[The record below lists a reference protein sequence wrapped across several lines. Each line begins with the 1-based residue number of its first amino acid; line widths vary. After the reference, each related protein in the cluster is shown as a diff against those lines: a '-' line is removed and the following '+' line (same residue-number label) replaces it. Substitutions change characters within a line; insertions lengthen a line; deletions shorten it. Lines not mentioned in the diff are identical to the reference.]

1 MTHAST
7 LDSDTAQ
14 VIRQALAAAQS
25 GDLAKAFDLAE
36 QGLRDGADP
45 AAMHAMTGMLR
56 CRSGDFTAGVADL
69 RTALELRPD
78 DSKIAVNLTAALIE
92 LSRYDEAME
101 VATSERAKADS
112 SLALARFRGFA
123 AQSAENYEEA
133 VKAYQH
139 VVDHAPSDWEAWNNL
154 GNALTALGDFDKA
167 VAALRR
173 AFEINPKSPPVRFNL
188 AANIGRAGDLAE
200 AERQLRA
207 MADEFP
213 QDTRALREL
222 HALLKE
228 QGREEEALEAID
240 AAVQRDPSDIELL
253 LALASHRLLVHQME
267 AAEAAYHQVLKLEP
281 ANALANVGLAV
292 GYELGNQDAALAR
305 LVGEAEER
313 GASAETLNFIRA
325 FDHRRAKRFAEGL
338 AALELVP
345 EELET
350 GRRLHL
356 LGQLHEGLGN
366 YEEAFAAFSRMNEIQ
381 RTDPSR
387 PEERAAG
394 YRSTVRSHIETVT
407 PQWVQGWRENEPT
420 DDRPSPVFL
429 VGFPRSGTTL
439 LDTMLMGHPRIEV
452 LEEEPA
458 LRHAN
463 EHLPEFVDLPT
474 ATHAEIQAARDAYF
488 RTAQA
493 ITPLDSGNLLI
504 DKNPLTMNQLPI
516 ALRIFPDARIIL
528 ALRHPC
534 DVVLSCVVT
543 NFRLNAGMSSFLRLD
558 TAAELYDLSFRYFEQ
573 AQQLFE
579 LPQHSVVYENVLAD
593 REGQLRSL
601 IEFLGV
607 EWRDE
612 VLDHESTA
620 RSRGRIKTAS
630 YAQVGQPIYTRSAG
644 RWENYRKHLEPV
656 LPVLEPWVRKFGYS
670 L

>member
-1 MTHAST
+1 
-7 LDSDTAQ
+7 
-14 VIRQALAAAQS
+14 
-25 GDLAKAFDLAE
+25 
-36 QGLRDGADP
+36 
-45 AAMHAMTGMLR
+45 
-56 CRSGDFTAGVADL
+56 
-69 RTALELRPD
+69 
-78 DSKIAVNLTAALIE
+78 
-92 LSRYDEAME
+92 
-101 VATSERAKADS
+101 
-112 SLALARFRGFA
+112 
-123 AQSAENYEEA
+123 
-133 VKAYQH
+133 
-139 VVDHAPSDWEAWNNL
+139 
-154 GNALTALGDFDKA
+154 
-167 VAALRR
+167 
-173 AFEINPKSPPVRFNL
+173 
-188 AANIGRAGDLAE
+188 

-213 QDTRALREL
+213 QDSRALREL

-240 AAVQRDPSDIELL
+240 AAVQRDPADVELL
-253 LALASHRLLVHQME
+253 LALASHRLLVHRME
-267 AAEAAYHQVLKLEP
+267 GAEAAYHQVLKLEP

-292 GYELGNQDAALAR
+292 GYELSNQDAALAR
-305 LVGEAEER
+305 LVGEAEQR

-325 FDHRRAKRFAEGL
+325 FDHRRARRFAEGL

-366 YEEAFAAFSRMNEIQ
+366 YEQAFAAFSRMNEIQ
-381 RTDPSR
+381 RADVSA

-394 YRSTVRSHIETVT
+394 YRTTVRSHCAMVT
-407 PQWVQGWRENEPT
+407 PQWVQGWRQNEPT

-474 ATHAEIQAARDAYF
+474 AKSEQIQAARDAYF
-488 RTAQA
+488 QTAQA
-493 ITPLDSGNLLI
+493 ITPLDPCNLLI

-516 ALRIFPDARIIL
+516 ALRIFPDARVIL

-534 DVVLSCVVT
+534 DVVLSCFVT

-573 AQQLFE
+573 AQHLLE
-579 LPQHSVVYENVLAD
+579 IPQHTVVYEDVVAD

-630 YAQVGQPIYTRSAG
+630 YAQVGQPIYSRSAG
-644 RWENYRKHLEPV
+644 RWENYRQHLEPV
-656 LPVLEPWVRKFGYS
+656 LPMLEPWVRKFGYS